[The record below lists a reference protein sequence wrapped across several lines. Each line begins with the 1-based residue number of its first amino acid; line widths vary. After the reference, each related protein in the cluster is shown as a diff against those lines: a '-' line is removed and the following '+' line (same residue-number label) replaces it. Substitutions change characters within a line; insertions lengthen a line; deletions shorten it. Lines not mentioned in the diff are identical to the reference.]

1 MDIKRSKMQKQN
13 RIITHNSFLSLIS
26 SLILFFSVISLPSTS
41 QSGAFDTRWKTTL
54 KDYMSSSPVLGD
66 VSGDG
71 VYDIVLGD
79 QKGELVVI
87 DGQSGDIFR
96 SHKFDSAIDASPILI
111 DIDNKNVLDVLL
123 ITRNGTV
130 SLYNPRI
137 DKVYWNIQLK
147 GHVTQ
152 SPSFYID
159 KQSNARIYISDENT
173 NIYCLKPGADKP
185 EWIYELGIPILTG
198 GALYDF
204 NKDGLPEIVVGCSN
218 GNIYVVDGK
227 GKDVLYKFA
236 ASGRMTAKPAVGHL
250 QSSLSPIIFAGGED
264 QKIYLFK
271 PDSPEPAV
279 IPYKTNGAIEMAPS
293 IPGKISNYADRAAF
307 PSSDKNI
314 YIVKADTGK
323 VLTVIT
329 LDSAPSTEPVWLDI
343 NKDGVEDLLIGTE
356 SGSVYS
362 FDGKTFESTRIVQ
375 LKDSI
380 LSILSGDLMNNSKLG
395 LIISTP
401 NTVCYVQTD
410 KPVPQSSLLIGSESG
425 GPGKTGQIDSAYF
438 NLLKQKMELH
448 QNDTEA
454 LFAKAKVSLKQG
466 KFKEAQ
472 SILKEVLAQN
482 PQNEEAQAALRNMS
496 FSKNKPLIF
505 KIIFFF
511 LLILIAGTVVFL
523 KKKKNKSKKEDI
535 VILLNTLSL
544 EKVMEKHGDFIK
556 KNREKLLLPL
566 AQSYARSGV
575 LSPDA
580 KDLYETVVK
589 QNLVSEK
596 TSQIHYQLARCYIQ
610 EGSFSVENYLVY
622 EAAYKFNKNDSQVC
636 KGYAK
641 VLQKKGEYQSSIPV
655 LESLLKKDP
664 SDKELILLLANGYMD
679 SKSKDPRAIEVC
691 LKAFEENKAD
701 DKFVLNLARYF
712 REIDYY
718 DSPAGAVFIKANDVS
733 PEDQSLMKAA
743 AKHLLNIGH
752 YSEACTILTRINWD
766 NSADAE
772 GLFLVG
778 WSMWGSNQWVKAVD
792 YLYQAHQI
800 SPDDPLINKYLGLAR
815 VSAGDSSDESYGL
828 INQALQYELQSP
840 ELYEAL
846 VKIFLKRADIENALT
861 ALSNL
866 EALPSEGTSET
877 ILSYYRQMAEVEP
890 DNPKILQGLFKQLL
904 LAGAYTE
911 AFNVLQCLE
920 SFFTADQGKLL
931 PFYND
936 YLKADRNSISVLIKR
951 GKLYALMEMPEEAMV
966 DLEKAMSMNP
976 DVQDV
981 LDYLDKIYTARLKT
995 EPNNL
1000 STMFKLGNVLFK
1012 LGDYERAIEYF
1023 QKTFREKYREIES
1036 SKFLGKSFMEKG
1048 MLDLA
1053 YRHLSSLEMDD
1064 ENKEMMYELSQ
1075 RYIDI
1080 GQNAKA
1086 LVILEHIYAVD
1097 VNFRDLKSL
1106 IAKLREQTLASGAEA
1121 TSAKGFDSFNSDTLV
1136 SKDAAETAPG
1146 KSRYE
1151 LLQEVGRGNMGIVCL
1166 AKDTDLDEMVALK
1179 FLPQELR
1186 YDTMIIERFKQE
1198 VRSTRKLSHPN
1209 IVRIYDMGEEAGRRF
1224 ISMEYINGSNLKD
1237 ILFEKTKLS
1246 PLEAIDISIQVSS
1259 ALSYAHKMKV
1269 VHRDIKPANIMV
1281 TDEGHVKV
1289 MDFGIASMMERAGL
1303 TQTGAMIGTPLYMS
1317 PEQAEGKPVDGRSDI
1332 YSLGIMMYEFVE
1344 GHPPFYS
1351 GNISYQHLNV
1361 VPPPITAEGVPIC
1374 LIDVIMKC
1382 LEKNKDDR
1390 YQNAEQCV
1398 KDLDICR
1405 EKIISS

>member
-1 MDIKRSKMQKQN
+1 MDIKRSKMHKQN
-13 RIITHNSFLSLIS
+13 RIINLNRILSLIFA
-26 SLILFFSVISLPSTS
+26 ITLFFSIFSLTS
-41 QSGAFDTRWKTTL
+41 ASQNRAFDTRWKTTL

-79 QKGELVVI
+79 QKGELIVL
-87 DGQSGDIFR
+87 DGQSGDVFR
-96 SHKFDSAIDASPILI
+96 TRKFDSAIDASPILI
-111 DIDNKNVLDVLL
+111 DVDNKNVLDVLL
-123 ITRNGTV
+123 ITRNGIV

-147 GHVTQ
+147 SHVIQ

-185 EWIYELGIPILTG
+185 EWIFELGIPILTG

-218 GNIYVVDGK
+218 GNIYVIDGK
-227 GKDVLYKFA
+227 GKNVLYKFT
-236 ASGRMTAKPAVGHL
+236 ASGRMTAKPAIGHL
-250 QSSLSPIIFAGGED
+250 QGSMNPIIFTGGED

-271 PDSPEPAV
+271 PDSSEPVV
-279 IPYKTNGAIEMAPS
+279 IPYKTNGAIKLSPS
-293 IPGKISNYADRAAF
+293 MPGNINNYAEKVAF
-307 PSSDKNI
+307 PSTDKNI

-329 LDSAPSTEPVWLDI
+329 LDSAPSSVPVWLDM
-343 NKDGVEDLLIGTE
+343 NNDRVDDLLIGTE
-356 SGSVYS
+356 LGSVYL
-362 FDGKTFESTRIVQ
+362 FDGKTFASTRVIQ

-380 LSILSGDLMNNSKLG
+380 LSILSGDLLNNSKLG
-395 LIISTP
+395 LLISTP

-410 KPVPQSSLLIGSESG
+410 NPVTQSSLLIGIESG
-425 GPGKTGQIDSAYF
+425 GPGKTGLIDSVYF
-438 NLLKQKMELH
+438 NHLKQKMKLH
-448 QNDTEA
+448 LNDTEA
-454 LFAKAKVSLKQG
+454 LFDKAKVSLKQR
-466 KFKEAQ
+466 KFKEAELFLQ
-472 SILKEVLAQN
+472 EVLAQN
-482 PQNEEAQAALRNMS
+482 PQNEEAQTALRNMS

-505 KIIFFF
+505 KITLFFMV
-511 LLILIAGTVVFL
+511 ILIAGTATLL
-523 KKKKNKSKKEDI
+523 KKKKNKNKIEDI
-535 VILLNTLSL
+535 IILLNTLPL
-544 EKVMEKHGDFIK
+544 EKVMEEHGPFIK

-566 AQSYARSGV
+566 AQAYARSGV
-575 LSPDA
+575 LSTDA
-580 KDLYETVVK
+580 KDLYETVIK
-589 QNLVSEK
+589 QNLISEK
-596 TSQIHYQLARCYIQ
+596 TSLIHYQLARCYIQ
-610 EGSFSVENYLVY
+610 EGSFTADNFLIY

-636 KGYAK
+636 KGYVK

-655 LESLLKKDP
+655 LESLLKNDP
-664 SDKELILLLANGYMD
+664 SDKELLFLLANGYMD
-679 SKSKDPRAIEVC
+679 SKCKDPGAIEAC
-691 LKAFEENKAD
+691 LKAFEENKTD

-712 REIDYY
+712 REIDYFGQ
-718 DSPAGAVFIKANDVS
+718 PAGAVFIKANEVH
-733 PEDQSLMKAA
+733 PEDKSLMKAA
-743 AKHLLNIGH
+743 AKYLLDNGH
-752 YSEACTILTRINWD
+752 YSEACAILTRIEWN

-772 GLFLVG
+772 GLFLAG
-778 WSMWGSNQWVKAVD
+778 WSMWGSNQWDKAVD
-792 YLYQAHQI
+792 YLSQAHRI
-800 SPDDPLINKYLGLAR
+800 SPDDPLINKYLGLAK
-815 VSAGDSSDESYGL
+815 VSAGDSSDETYAL

-877 ILSYYRQMAEVEP
+877 ILSYYQQMAEVEP

-904 LAGAYTE
+904 LSGAYTE

-920 SFFTADQGKLL
+920 SYYAADPGKLL
-931 PFYND
+931 PFYTD
-936 YLKADRNSISVLIKR
+936 YLKVDRNSIPVLLKR
-951 GKLYALMEMPEEAMV
+951 GKLYSLLEMFEEAMC
-966 DLEKAMSMNP
+966 DLEKVMSMNP
-976 DVQDV
+976 DIQEV
-981 LDYLDKIYTARLKT
+981 LVHLEKIYIARLKT
-995 EPNNL
+995 DPYNL
-1000 STMFKLGNVLFK
+1000 STMFKLGNILFK
-1012 LGDYERAIEYF
+1012 LGDYERSIEYF

-1048 MLDLA
+1048 MLDLS
-1053 YRHLSSLEMDD
+1053 YRHLSTLEMDD
-1064 ENKEMMYELSQ
+1064 ENKEMLYELAQ

-1080 GQNAKA
+1080 NQNAKA

-1097 VNFRDLKSL
+1097 INFREIKSL
-1106 IAKLREQTLASGAEA
+1106 IARLREQTLAAGMDA
-1121 TSAKGFDSFNSDTLV
+1121 TSAKSFDSFNSDTLI
-1136 SKDAAETAPG
+1136 SREAAETAHG
-1146 KSRYE
+1146 KIRYE
-1151 LLQEVGRGNMGIVCL
+1151 LLQEIGRGNMGIVCL

-1186 YDTMIIERFKQE
+1186 YDTMILERFKQE
-1198 VRSTRKLSHPN
+1198 VRSTRKLTHPN

-1224 ISMEYINGSNLKD
+1224 ISMEYINGRNLKD
-1237 ILFEKTKLS
+1237 ILFEKTKLL
-1246 PLEAIDISIQVSS
+1246 PLEAIDIGIQVSS

-1344 GHPPFYS
+1344 GHPPFFS

-1361 VPPPITAEGVPIC
+1361 APPPITAEGVPIC
-1374 LIDVIMKC
+1374 LINVIMKC
-1382 LEKNKDDR
+1382 LEKNKEDR
-1390 YQNAEQCV
+1390 YQNAEQCI
-1398 KDLDICR
+1398 KDLEICR